1 MGAGAFPLLLLAVYW
16 LLVWKLE
23 FPYLGNATAAVS
35 VSWHVGSVPG
45 YRWSRSTRAAWTPTW
60 RTSFWTLWTKQPT
73 LRPERKSSSRRS
85 ASTTWPMSWRRSM
98 HLFVVSSVTVSFCLC
113 LFYRLSLSVPSGS
126 LSLSIVSV
134 CLCWQFVSVCQLAL
148 SVPSVSLSLSVS
160 AVSLSL
166 SLLLVCLHLFWQF
179 ILSVCLFCQFVSVS
193 SVSLPVSSASC
204 LFCQFVSVHS
214 PLCNHHV

>member
-1 MGAGAFPLLLLAVYW
+1 MLQQLSQSVDTWARYLVTGDQGPPEQRGHLPGGHHSERCGQNSRHSGQRGDPAAGGAHQRLSLWAGGEVCISLLSLLS
-16 LLVWKLE
+16 L
-23 FPYLGNATAAVS
+23 
-35 VSWHVGSVPG
+35 
-45 YRWSRSTRAAWTPTW
+45 
-60 RTSFWTLWTKQPT
+60 
-73 LRPERKSSSRRS
+73 
-85 ASTTWPMSWRRSM
+85 
-98 HLFVVSSVTVSFCLC
+98 SFCLC

-179 ILSVCLFCQFVSVS
+179 ILSVCLFRQFVSVS